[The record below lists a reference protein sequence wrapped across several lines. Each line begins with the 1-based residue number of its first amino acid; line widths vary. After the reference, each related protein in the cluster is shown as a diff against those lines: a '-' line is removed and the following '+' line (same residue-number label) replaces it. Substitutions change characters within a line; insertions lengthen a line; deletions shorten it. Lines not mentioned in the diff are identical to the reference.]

1 MAYVYDYPNTRQFV
15 YVNGILD
22 ATNASRGPYQGL
34 NGSLTIGTNGVCAP
48 INYWDGCIDRVTY
61 FARAKRY

>member
-34 NGSLTIGTNGVCAP
+34 NSSLTVGTNGVCAP
-48 INYWDGCIDRVTY
+48 INY
-61 FARAKRY
+61 